1 MTKKVTPDASLVDT
15 PVFTAE
21 QILGMRN
28 NLCAELKARRL
39 AQQPRLTQSTLSE
52 QLGYPYSVVTGWE
65 NATRLFYKSNVLA
78 WATALGYAP
87 AEIDALLVSYGAGV
101 LADEHA
107 GISTGSRIE
116 TALNERVKALRK
128 ERRLSIR
135 EMAEITGISTGHWQ
149 RIELNNSNLS
159 VNQVRQIAKR
169 LEVSYEWLIDGK
181 GAPNQQTMQQTM
193 QQEINR
199 LTRDNEVLES
209 FRRLVESQKQ
219 RTGH

>member
-1 MTKKVTPDASLVDT
+1 MTKKVTPDASLTDA

-21 QILGMRN
+21 EMLGMRN
-28 NLCAELKARRL
+28 QLSGELRARRL
-39 AQQPRLTQSTLSE
+39 AREPRLTQSVLSE

-87 AEIDALLVSYGAGV
+87 TEIDALLVSYGAGV

-116 TALNERVKALRK
+116 TALNERVKGLRK

-135 EMAEITGISTGHWQ
+135 EMAEVTGISTGHWQ

-159 VNQVRQIAKR
+159 VAQVRQIAKR

-181 GAPNQQTMQQTM
+181 GAPSQQTM

-209 FRRLVESQKQ
+209 FRRLVEGQK
-219 RTGH
+219 